1 MADEQ
6 REPPPEDA
14 FVVDVNMFLPASL
27 RQRAALRAIQER
39 ASNAPDPN
47 LTGEFALALSKQR
60 QWQPGRT
67 LRIFFMDGDPR
78 VHDRVYDTACQ
89 WTQHANLK
97 FERST
102 DPKSELRVSL
112 TRPGCW
118 SYIGTDATLISEQ
131 EPTINF
137 GVLRADSPQT
147 DYDKYVLH
155 EFGHAIGCIHEHQT
169 GIAPVVWDKP
179 VVYAFY
185 EKTYGWNKDK
195 VDFNV
200 FYVYDQ
206 ASTNHSDKFDPDSI
220 MVYPIPKEHTL
231 NRIGVEWRGQL
242 SAEDKRFIAQIYPG

>member
-6 REPPPEDA
+6 TELLTDVA
-14 FVVDVNMFLPASL
+14 YVIDVNMFLPAQL
-27 RQRAALRAIQER
+27 RQQAALRAIQER
-39 ASNAPDPN
+39 ASNAPDPQ

-60 QWQPGRT
+60 LWQPGRT
-67 LRIFFMDGDPR
+67 LRVSFLDGDPR
-78 VHDRVYDTACQ
+78 VHDCIFATACQ

-102 DPKSELRVSL
+102 DPTSELRVSL
-112 TRPGCW
+112 SQPGCW
-118 SYIGTDATLISEQ
+118 SYIGTDALLIAAQ
-131 EPTINF
+131 APTINF
-137 GVLRADSPQT
+137 GVLHAGSPQT

-169 GIAPVVWDKP
+169 HIAPVVWNKP
-179 VVYAFY
+179 MVYAYY
-185 EKTYGWNKDK
+185 ERTYNWNKDM
-195 VDFNV
+195 VDSNV

-206 ASTNHSDKFDPDSI
+206 TSTNHSDTFDPDSI

-242 SAEDKRFIAQIYPG
+242 SAEDTRFIAEIYPR